1 MVGNCLLDLFIYGSI
16 PHDRLQ
22 SQAWDKWIHMHTYIY
37 LGICMCACEWETE
50 RIDQE
55 LEKGRAISPLPAL
68 CVLSHIRLSVTPWT
82 VARQTPR
89 SIGILQARTLESVA
103 MPSTRGSSQPI
114 GKCLLFLLHRQVG
127 SLPLVPPGKPCVCVC
142 VSLLFWISF
151 PFRSPQSTE
160 YSSLRYTVG
169 SH

>member
-82 VARQTPR
+82 VARQTP
-89 SIGILQARTLESVA
+89 SVHGILQARILEWVA
-103 MPSTRGSSQPI
+103 ILRCNTNLFLCPF
-114 GKCLLFLLHRQVG
+114 LLFLKNLCIY
-127 SLPLVPPGKPCVCVC
+127 LPYLFLVTLGLCCC
-142 VSLLFWISF
+142 LWALLLF
-151 PFRSPQSTE
+151 
-160 YSSLRYTVG
+160 VG
-169 SH
+169 FL